1 MKILKLV
8 LNKALIPQIALAFNS
23 VNLSHDCL
31 LLSLVTLKLVGPV
44 LLSHTRQY
52 SLLSLSVSLCLLFL
66 CLIFVVWRVMARS
79 ATELDS
85 RLPWRMWRWSESNR
99 LNAGIN
105 DVSVQLE
112 SGLTLLTYD

>member
-1 MKILKLV
+1 MKNLKLV
-8 LNKALIPQIALAFNS
+8 FNKALIPQITLAFNS

-31 LLSLVTLKLVGPV
+31 FLSLVTRKLVGPV
-44 LLSHTRQY
+44 LLSHARQY

-66 CLIFVVWRVMARS
+66 CLSFVVWR
-79 ATELDS
+79 ATELGS
-85 RLPWRMWRWSESNR
+85 RLLWRTWRWSGSKR

-105 DVSVQLE
+105 DVSVHLE

>member
-1 MKILKLV
+1 M

-52 SLLSLSVSLCLLFL
+52 SLLSVSIILPSVSLSDFC
-66 CLIFVVWRVMARS
+66 C
-79 ATELDS
+79 
-85 RLPWRMWRWSESNR
+85 
-99 LNAGIN
+99 
-105 DVSVQLE
+105 LE
-112 SGLTLLTYD
+112 SYGSLRYRTRQQVTVEDVEVVREQQVECWHQ